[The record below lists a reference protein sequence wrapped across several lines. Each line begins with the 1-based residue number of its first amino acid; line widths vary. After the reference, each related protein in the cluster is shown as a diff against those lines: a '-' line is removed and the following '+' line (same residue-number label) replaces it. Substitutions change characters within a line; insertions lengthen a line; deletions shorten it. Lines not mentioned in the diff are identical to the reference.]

1 MANEVKNLI
10 DSIINDTN
18 TSYPKPGEYN
28 NSDDKKNHIF
38 NPVAFDKDS
47 FREKLSLYVMKDLI
61 GAMMHD
67 ETKDVDN
74 MIDESIMRHIHDD
87 YNGTCYGYLTSA
99 RDRLKSPIIG
109 NIVQEIDD
117 TVDDVADEIS
127 DSKDI
132 GNADKI
138 NIDTLTKNVENY
150 DELREKLKDQVSKKV
165 INDVAGVV
173 LTSNDAPVFDDLDSK
188 LVKSDANTNTVDN
201 TEESVILRM
210 CGNIV
215 AEAAIAGNT
224 ILTEDGLNQAI
235 VEYCIAEMDFLF
247 KQNPKISI
255 YAKYL

>member
-109 NIVQEIDD
+109 NIVQEIDN

-165 INDVAGVV
+165 INDVAGVD
-173 LTSNDAPVFDDLDSK
+173 LTSNDAAVFDKLDSK